1 LLLTKLHTPT
11 TGKNYVH
18 RPHLFDLLNEGFKR
32 KLILVSAPAGFGKT
46 SLMGHWINEEQIL
59 NAWISLDKGDND
71 PVEFLNYMI
80 AGIQGIEPGFGKA
93 AAALMKS
100 PDKPSSLSIAE
111 LLINEVL
118 EINQNFLL
126 VLDDFHLITSGEVKE
141 IITFLLEHAPSQ
153 MHVVLSTRSDPA
165 LPLARLRSQQELL
178 ELRVPELSFSVNE
191 ISDLFNRKLKIK
203 LSVDDLVALE
213 KKTEGWI
220 AGLQLAALSLQ
231 GNEDASGFIQALAGN
246 NRYIMDYLIEEVLE
260 VQSEG
265 TKDFLLKTSVL
276 EQISAPLCNQI
287 LDREDSQSVLEQ
299 LESSNMFLIPLD
311 SERFWYRYHH
321 LFADLL
327 KQRFQQQDPGVIRN
341 IHARASA
348 WFEDHNRFDLAISHS
363 LTIQDFQHSIDLL
376 GRVAGHMWENGL
388 HAALLNYG
396 ELIPDDMIHGDP
408 EFCLYYSWILISS
421 GKIQQAEPF
430 LLSADKKVRKALKEP
445 GSKENQEGSLGKL
458 LGKIAVAFAY
468 LHSHDEDPGIT
479 FEYCKTAMENL
490 TEDDPL
496 WFSWAWFSYGIAHF
510 AVGELTESRKAFHK
524 ALDYGKKTDNVYL
537 ISSIASRLAENE
549 QQLGYYTAAND
560 TCTELIEL
568 LESKG
573 YSQLARAD
581 WTFAPFHLI
590 MATTRFTWA
599 DMDEAYKSILIAYE
613 LSKKSNDVYLKVF
626 ILMFY
631 SFLLWL
637 KDDPATGEKR
647 AELEEII
654 ANHSIPPFLM
664 SMVLGWRIYF
674 HLELG
679 ELDKAKIAIHKHG
692 ISLDQEVTL
701 AKLTEFIAFARV
713 LLMEQRLDEAG
724 RLLSDIHSI
733 ALAGKRVEYLIEINL
748 LYAFLHESLAERK
761 KAETRVL
768 EAMRLAAEEN
778 ILTYFA
784 SNRGLIGDLLTDV
797 IKLQASKNTGIPSSF
812 IRNLEI
818 ALKRLDDMKRAK
830 ENGSLSE
837 RENDT
842 LALMADG
849 LMNQEIADKLFI
861 SLNTVKTH
869 ARNIY
874 LKLEVENRSQAIEKA
889 RKAGIL

>member
-1 LLLTKLHTPT
+1 L
-11 TGKNYVH
+11 
-18 RPHLFDLLNEGFKR
+18 
-32 KLILVSAPAGFGKT
+32 
-46 SLMGHWINEEQIL
+46 
-59 NAWISLDKGDND
+59 
-71 PVEFLNYMI
+71 
-80 AGIQGIEPGFGKA
+80 
-93 AAALMKS
+93 
-100 PDKPSSLSIAE
+100 
-111 LLINEVL
+111 
-118 EINQNFLL
+118 
-126 VLDDFHLITSGEVKE
+126 
-141 IITFLLEHAPSQ
+141 
-153 MHVVLSTRSDPA
+153 
-165 LPLARLRSQQELL
+165 
-178 ELRVPELSFSVNE
+178 
-191 ISDLFNRKLKIK
+191 
-203 LSVDDLVALE
+203 
-213 KKTEGWI
+213 
-220 AGLQLAALSLQ
+220 
-231 GNEDASGFIQALAGN
+231 
-246 NRYIMDYLIEEVLE
+246 
-260 VQSEG
+260 
-265 TKDFLLKTSVL
+265 
-276 EQISAPLCNQI
+276 
-287 LDREDSQSVLEQ
+287 
-299 LESSNMFLIPLD
+299 
-311 SERFWYRYHH
+311 
-321 LFADLL
+321 
-327 KQRFQQQDPGVIRN
+327 
-341 IHARASA
+341 
-348 WFEDHNRFDLAISHS
+348 
-363 LTIQDFQHSIDLL
+363 
-376 GRVAGHMWENGL
+376 
-388 HAALLNYG
+388 
-396 ELIPDDMIHGDP
+396 
-408 EFCLYYSWILISS
+408 
-421 GKIQQAEPF
+421 
-430 LLSADKKVRKALKEP
+430 
-445 GSKENQEGSLGKL
+445 
-458 LGKIAVAFAY
+458 
-468 LHSHDEDPGIT
+468 
-479 FEYCKTAMENL
+479 
-490 TEDDPL
+490 
-496 WFSWAWFSYGIAHF
+496 
-510 AVGELTESRKAFHK
+510 
-524 ALDYGKKTDNVYL
+524 
-537 ISSIASRLAENE
+537 
-549 QQLGYYTAAND
+549 
-560 TCTELIEL
+560 
-568 LESKG
+568 
-573 YSQLARAD
+573 QLARAD